1 VPSTVLSA
9 IVFLVFNESG
19 ATFKNTRIPGANA
32 TASQRHQG
40 DCLKVP
46 ASPLVPSS
54 RREPARIAQGKAM
67 GKGVST
73 PAKAI
78 HPLPKINQRD
88 EVALMARVKMQD
100 SVHEA
105 IRVS

>member
-1 VPSTVLSA
+1 
-9 IVFLVFNESG
+9 
-19 ATFKNTRIPGANA
+19 
-32 TASQRHQG
+32 
-40 DCLKVP
+40 
-46 ASPLVPSS
+46 
-54 RREPARIAQGKAM
+54 M